1 MAPPWPSGDP
11 RSTVER
17 PRKDGPNGPTSPSVT
32 DREDRRHERRGIHD
46 ARHLGR
52 TLSYWPH
59 LAGGFLTSDALQQ
72 TTRGGLRTHWSR
84 PPTTSSPVRVPPSP
98 VCSRLLGQRCDCP
111 ATISDSWT
119 VGPNSRATRRARSGG
134 RPRRCDHGD
143 GRGGRHRLA
152 RHLSDILRMTR
163 F

>member
-59 LAGGFLTSDALQQ
+59 PAGGFLTSDALQQ

-98 VCSRLLGQRCDCP
+98 ACSRSLGQRAAAP
-111 ATISDSWT
+111 RPSATAGRSDQT
-119 VGPNSRATRRARSGG
+119 RAQ
-134 RPRRCDHGD
+134 
-143 GRGGRHRLA
+143 RGGREAAGA
-152 RHLSDILRMTR
+152 RDVAIMETEGAVGIDWPVTSAT
-163 F
+163 FSG